1 MRYSLGTY
9 VRLTDTV
16 RCSSISLASL
26 RASSTGRT
34 SERKTR
40 PKVPSTGAAS
50 LLSRLR
56 RSLIVAPALPAE
68 NGLFHRE
75 EAVGAA
81 GPCYALGPP
90 PPARTTRASTA
101 ATTPAS
107 TAPRAW
113 AGATAACVAAA
124 NPAAQAVAP
133 TASGARRRPRTSQGR

>member
-9 VRLTDTV
+9 VRLTETV

-34 SERKTR
+34 SERNTR
-40 PKVPSTGAAS
+40 PKVPSTRSAS

-56 RSLIVAPALPAE
+56 RTLIVAPALPVQ

-81 GPCYALGPP
+81 IPCYALGPP
-90 PPARTTRASTA
+90 PPARTAS
-101 ATTPAS
+101 
-107 TAPRAW
+107 
-113 AGATAACVAAA
+113 
-124 NPAAQAVAP
+124 
-133 TASGARRRPRTSQGR
+133 AR